1 MIKKNLVFIITALIL
16 FYFFSLRINEIECQV
31 SNNNC
36 NPEIYQKLE
45 SLKGKSIFFIN
56 LEQELNQNGMESEAI
71 LLNEYKKVFPGKLV
85 LKFSQEKILYQFEFE
100 GNSSF
105 ISEFGNKLNNNQ
117 NKNNL
122 PTVDWNAPLDNE
134 IHRKITLIIY
144 NIDTERFPISKITRK
159 NEDKTVIEI
168 HNNPEIIIDD
178 KSTATKLEL
187 IQTLLESKEVKEYK
201 QPIKEIDLRF
211 NLPVLRTTQ

>member
-1 MIKKNLVFIITALIL
+1 MIKKNLVFIITILIL
-16 FYFFSLRINEIECQV
+16 FYFFSLRISDIECQI

-56 LEQELNQNGMESEAI
+56 LEKELNQNEIESEAI
-71 LLNEYKKVFPGKLV
+71 LLTDYKKVFPGKLV
-85 LKFSQEKILYQFEFE
+85 LKFSQEKVLYLFEFD

-105 ISEFGNKLNNNQ
+105 ISEFGNKLNNDQ
-117 NKNNL
+117 NINNL
-122 PTVDWNAPLDNE
+122 PIVNWNAPLDNK
-134 IHRKITLIIY
+134 IHYKIAMII
-144 NIDTERFPISKITRK
+144 NNVDSEKFSISKISRE
-159 NEDKTVIEI
+159 NENKTIIEI
-168 HNNPEIIIDD
+168 HNNPKIIIDD
-178 KSTATKLEL
+178 NSTTAKLEM
-187 IQTLLESKEVKEYK
+187 IKILLESKEIKEYE